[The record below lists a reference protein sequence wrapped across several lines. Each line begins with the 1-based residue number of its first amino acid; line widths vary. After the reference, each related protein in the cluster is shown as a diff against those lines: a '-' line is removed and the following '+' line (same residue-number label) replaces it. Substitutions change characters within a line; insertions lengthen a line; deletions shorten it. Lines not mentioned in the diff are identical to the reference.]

1 MAPQPSV
8 KKMAGVRQRYVKQGE
23 ELAESKARVHDLEA
37 ALNEHSIVAITDN
50 KGRIKYVNQKFCA
63 ISGYT
68 ESELIGKDHR
78 IINSGYHD
86 KSFIQDLWQTISAGN
101 VWKGELRNRAKDGS
115 YYWVATTIVPFQNR
129 RGEIVEF
136 VSIRTDIT
144 QQKNTALSLKASEA
158 KLQTLFDTMS
168 EGLALNECVYDA
180 TGEMCDYRIMA
191 VNKAFYQTA
200 DYLGSEITGR
210 LATDLF
216 AIPVGEIR
224 EFWQAHRHRKEPH
237 THEYVSPL
245 SRRTYRITSS
255 PIIDHQFVT
264 SFVDVTERV
273 TMKIKL
279 QESEAFLRNMADNLP
294 VLVAYWLPDY
304 TCRFANKALGK
315 WMGRAPESF
324 TGKHARD
331 IVGAEAFEARLP
343 IYQAALSGE
352 HKVNIDSMRTADGN
366 LRHFMTSFIPDIAEG
381 VVRGIFAVTSDVTE
395 VKHQSQQ
402 IEELARTVITL
413 VERERA
419 EISADLHD
427 SVGQSLVLLKLELQ
441 NMLMKHLG
449 ESYAQVRDLVRP
461 LDEVMRVVR
470 GMSHRLSPVYLKKLG
485 IVTALEDLCEK
496 VSKQSGIELKV
507 SLQALEDVFAEN
519 WSIDLY
525 RIVQEA
531 LTNAVKHSG
540 ATRIEVTATASGEKV
555 MLKVVDNGRGR
566 FEAAPSTGL
575 GLLLMQQRA
584 ATFGGHVTFESQST
598 GFAVVIAIPGTREL
612 R

>member
-1 MAPQPSV
+1 
-8 KKMAGVRQRYVKQGE
+8 MAGVRQRYVKQGE

-86 KSFIQDLWQTISAGN
+86 KSFIQDLWQTISAGK

-115 YYWVATTIVPFQNR
+115 YYWVATTIVPFQNKH
-129 RGEIVEF
+129 GEIVEF

-180 TGEMCDYRIMA
+180 SGEMCDYRIMA

-224 EFWQAHRHRKEPH
+224 EFWKAHRHRKEPH

-264 SFVDVTERV
+264 SFVDVTEQV
-273 TMKIKL
+273 MMKLKL

-294 VLVAYWLPDY
+294 VLVSYWLPDH
-304 TCRFANKALGK
+304 TCRFVNKAYCDWLGK
-315 WMGRAPESF
+315 LPEQ
-324 TGKHARD
+324 
-331 IVGAEAFEARLP
+331 IVGRHIRELIGEEVYAARRLL
-343 IYQAALSGE
+343 YDAAMKGE
-352 HKVNIDSMRTADGN
+352 RQVNFSSYTTPDGKK
-366 LRHFMTSFIPDIAEG
+366 RDFMMVLIPDKSETA
-381 VVRGIFAVTSDVTE
+381 VRGVFAVISDITE
-395 VKHQSQQ
+395 VKAQSRQ
-402 IEELARTVITL
+402 IAELARTVITV

-496 VSKQSGIELKV
+496 VSKQSGIELKI

-531 LTNAVKHSG
+531 LTNVVKHSG

-566 FEAAPSTGL
+566 LEAAPSTGL

-584 ATFGGHVTFESQST
+584 ATFGGHVTFETQST
-598 GFAVVIAIPGTREL
+598 GFAVVIAIRGTREL